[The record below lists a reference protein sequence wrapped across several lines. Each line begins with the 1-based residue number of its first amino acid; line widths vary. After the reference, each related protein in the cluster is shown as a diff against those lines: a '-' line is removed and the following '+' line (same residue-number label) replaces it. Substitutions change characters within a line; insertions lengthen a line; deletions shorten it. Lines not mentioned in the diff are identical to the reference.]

1 MVYRVVHS
9 QISNRRRR
17 WTYHVYSVISATDER
32 SKEMEERVCA
42 AWIICTNGRILE
54 GYIYPGTN
62 KELLE
67 RSKAE
72 GSFFK
77 LIIDQKY
84 DILEDKPIVV
94 KDIWQRIA

>member
-1 MVYRVVHS
+1 
-9 QISNRRRR
+9 
-17 WTYHVYSVISATDER
+17 
-32 SKEMEERVCA
+32 MEERVCP

-54 GYIYPGTN
+54 GYIYPGTS

-67 RSKAE
+67 RSKTE

-84 DILEDKPIVV
+84 DIPEDKPIVV